1 MYSTSCLPSKNKIRV
16 DNIYSKPP
24 QESTHLVA
32 VNITFYTGI
41 TSGPGMLMG
50 SFSDTKKW
58 EGCQQMGREKGGEE
72 KRKMRKMKQLKSGE
86 KRQGK

>member
-32 VNITFYTGI
+32 VNITFSTGI
-41 TSGPGMLMG
+41 TSGPGMLRG
-50 SFSDTKKW
+50 SFPDTKKW
-58 EGCQQMGREKGGEE
+58 EGANKWKGKKEERERGKGG
-72 KRKMRKMKQLKSGE
+72 R
-86 KRQGK
+86 